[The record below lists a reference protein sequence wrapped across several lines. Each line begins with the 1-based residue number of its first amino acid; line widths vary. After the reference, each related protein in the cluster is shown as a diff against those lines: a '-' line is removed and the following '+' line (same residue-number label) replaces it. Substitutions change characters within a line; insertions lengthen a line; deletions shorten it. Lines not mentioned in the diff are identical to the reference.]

1 MQHSLCLVIAPVRTL
16 ITGTAVGH
24 AWLIHPQDGAVVRA
38 PSGDDDHDPALT
50 FPCTGIHYS
59 DGSMA
64 DDVTLNWIV
73 TGINTIAQARRH
85 PIPLTDE
92 QVAFAAEVY
101 QLTRG
106 ITDVDAV
113 VKALDEGRT
122 ADGTPYAEVRLPDLP
137 GVPRDIF
144 GRPVT
149 AIQAL
154 TGAFISPAL
163 ADVTGPAVDD
173 GVIFPAQYGS
183 PDVLTEGWYWSA
195 TVDTRRTGVHRID
208 LHLDIFRPAV
218 RDRVLDFVPE
228 RYVLPTWLDVR
239 AVPAVNGF
247 TGGPLGF
254 LPLPASTE
262 PAPAAGTTEGGSSDA

>member
-1 MQHSLCLVIAPVRTL
+1 MLFRS
-16 ITGTAVGH
+16 
-24 AWLIHPQDGAVVRA
+24 
-38 PSGDDDHDPALT
+38 
-50 FPCTGIHYS
+50 
-59 DGSMA
+59 
-64 DDVTLNWIV
+64 
-73 TGINTIAQARRH
+73 
-85 PIPLTDE
+85 
-92 QVAFAAEVY
+92 
-101 QLTRG
+101 
-106 ITDVDAV
+106 
-113 VKALDEGRT
+113 
-122 ADGTPYAEVRLPDLP
+122 
-137 GVPRDIF
+137 

-163 ADVTGPAVDD
+163 ADVTGPAVDE

-195 TVDTRRTGVHRID
+195 TVDTRRTGIHRID

-254 LPLPASTE
+254 LPLPALTE